1 VSASGAG
8 RTQRA
13 EHGPAGVD
21 DLDLAVARE
30 GLGVRGQAGG
40 VPAVVAGVLTVQV
53 RRRLCEGACTRPR
66 LRLLDAGRARSS
78 HRWVVLRLDLF
89 QEPAGCHRG
98 CKHVCRRAPPPPSSW
113 VFRQRVW
120 PLLRAWPLVAPCKAV
135 SRHDTVQC
143 PAQCLHSTNR
153 TSRSCTNA
161 HAPELSPSGD
171 TRSPLPALLLPS
183 RVQPPGC
190 AACHAS
196 SPFQE
201 QRRESAHRRAFKQAC
216 IRAFQAQSRLP
227 GANKQVARSKTPLRS
242 WLAGPGPLLG
252 RPASTSAYPSQRGP
266 APPCSLVAGRKRFH
280 QATCCPTSARGGT
293 AGERCVNG
301 PDCAQAG
308 DSPSHPG
315 RSGPYQSPE
324 LPEETFAL
332 GLGTL
337 LNAPLALPTALFACF
352 FACFWI
358 DRALTVKVDMARDIL
373 ANFARARNLCQ
384 GSRLCGARQSL
395 GRILSSSRA

>member
-40 VPAVVAGVLTVQV
+40 VPAVVAGVLAVQV

-66 LRLLDAGRARSS
+66 LRHLDAGRACSS

-120 PLLRAWPLVAPCKAV
+120 PLLRAWPLVAPCKAI
-135 SRHDTVQC
+135 SHHNTVQC
-143 PAQCLHSTNR
+143 AGPCLHSSNR

-171 TRSPLPALLLPS
+171 TRPPLPALLLHS

-196 SPFQE
+196 GPFQE

-242 WLAGPGPLLG
+242 WLAGPGPLPG
-252 RPASTSAYPSQRGP
+252 RPASTSAYPSQR
-266 APPCSLVAGRKRFH
+266 APPLHAALSQAESVSIRQLAAQPVPAGGQRASGASMAPAAPGR
-280 QATCCPTSARGGT
+280 ATHPATRGGPVHT
-293 AGERCVNG
+293 
-301 PDCAQAG
+301 
-308 DSPSHPG
+308 S
-315 RSGPYQSPE
+315 
-324 LPEETFAL
+324 
-332 GLGTL
+332 
-337 LNAPLALPTALFACF
+337 
-352 FACFWI
+352 
-358 DRALTVKVDMARDIL
+358 
-373 ANFARARNLCQ
+373 
-384 GSRLCGARQSL
+384 RQSCP
-395 GRILSSSRA
+395 RTPSPWAWARS